1 MLEDEEIIARIP
13 LLFVECTCEHQPN
26 DHGWVKCNVRGC
38 FCQGQWEE

>member
-13 LLFVECTCEHQPN
+13 LLFVECTCEHQAH

-38 FCQGQWEE
+38 LCQGHWEE